1 MPKTDQEI
9 RALRDTVSKLEKK
22 VDQLQFYLVQILTKI
37 NEGGV
42 PSAEEGGGVA
52 PGAPVAVDIA
62 PLEDRLDQL
71 SQSIASKEDLQP
83 ILNQLKEMHDERV
96 KEAEETIDN
105 VTVLL
110 EKGLTLTE
118 ITASLKQIEAHLQEI
133 VTPPEK

>member
-1 MPKTDQEI
+1 MAKQEI
-9 RALRDTVSKLEKK
+9 KALRDSVSKLEKK

-42 PSAEEGGGVA
+42 PASEEGGAVA
-52 PGAPVAVDIA
+52 PGAPVAVDIT
-62 PLEDRLDQL
+62 PLEDRIDQL